1 MDQGDFA
8 RALPEEFQAALTSAS
23 TAVLRAELRVS
34 ETAAPEGL
42 APFQA
47 AWAAD
52 VEPGAATQDLEYGTG
67 RLVFLYDPAVPEQWG
82 SAFRMVVFAQ
92 APVDATMGADQFL
105 PDVAW
110 SWLMD
115 ALEARGA
122 DHNHAAGTTTTVL
135 STGFGELA
143 EQGQGAQVEV
153 RASWSPLSADIKPH
167 MEAWSEFVCMLAG
180 FPPTPDG
187 VTSISPQRSAS

>member
-1 MDQGDFA
+1 MEKGAFEPTV
-8 RALPEEFQAALTSAS
+8 PEEFQSALASARS
-23 TAVLRAELRVS
+23 AVFRPELRVS
-34 ETAAPEGL
+34 DTPAPEGL

-52 VEPGAATQDLEYGTG
+52 VEPSATTQDLEYGTG
-67 RLVFLYDPAVPEQWG
+67 RLVFLYDPTAPEQWG

-92 APVDATMGADQFL
+92 APVDATMGSDQFL

-110 SWLMD
+110 SWLVD
-115 ALEARGA
+115 ALDTRNAAYG
-122 DHNHAAGTTTTVL
+122 HAAGTTTTVL

-153 RASWSPLSADIKPH
+153 RASWSPLSADIKAH
-167 MEAWSEFVCMLAG
+167 VEAWSEFVCMLAG

-187 VTSISPQRSAS
+187 VASLSPKRSTS